1 MRKFLK
7 IYFRFNMIL
16 SLLLMAY
23 CIFAFIGTLFNIPFV
38 VNVIA
43 EVQSFAGFGLLNL
56 LSGST
61 QIMLASCVGYFTNQ
75 YFYRVYMTLYNF
87 DRFREISGL
96 FIIPIFS
103 VAQLIMNFS
112 LLGVLA
118 VIPFAFN
125 IASTIALTAYQKSIN
140 KALSKAGF
148 SESEIKDPAIQE
160 AGLKIAQLRILK
172 AEGKI
177 TQEEFM
183 AHIYNI
189 LENKE

>member
-1 MRKFLK
+1 
-7 IYFRFNMIL
+7 
-16 SLLLMAY
+16 
-23 CIFAFIGTLFNIPFV
+23 
-38 VNVIA
+38 
-43 EVQSFAGFGLLNL
+43 
-56 LSGST
+56 
-61 QIMLASCVGYFTNQ
+61 
-75 YFYRVYMTLYNF
+75 MTLYNF

-177 TQEEFM
+177 TQE
-183 AHIYNI
+183 
-189 LENKE
+189 